1 MVHQSI
7 GTDILSEILS
17 RATLQTVGRCRLAS
31 KECNDLT
38 YRSYFMHLHCQRTRT
53 ISGFLLA
60 SMMSHKH
67 PAEFVST
74 DNNIPNI
81 VSLRFLPG
89 CARILACTNQ
99 GLLLCLNSRPKCH
112 RIPEYYVCKPTTKEW
127 QQIPNPK
134 TRYFARNV
142 AMMVLRLDPL
152 RYKIIRLSEP
162 SHLRNLNRKHAYEH
176 CFCCEVF
183 DSERWAWRQLE
194 EMYLP
199 YDEVLTSKPAISA
212 CGAFHWLTSE
222 KNILAFNAD
231 DETWTMLSVPDA
243 VNNKSYYLQLAGY
256 QGKLA
261 CLRKERGREDCFEL
275 WVMEDYFGKKLW
287 NKKHTVSTKP
297 LQIEERFV
305 SPEALYN
312 AENALKVVS
321 EPLVAFVES
330 DTVHVYGL
338 KSVNLPFC
346 EHCIT
351 SKQYRLKFSRKYWV
365 YPIKKNSDVFLVFK
379 EYKARV
385 ELEFG
390 KTIKCLRT
398 DNGGKYTDNESL
410 TYYRKEEAAR
420 TAYYVVNR
428 SSSTTIRLKTPIEMW
443 TGKPTDYCYLH
454 AFGCPVA
461 HKIVISRDVIFVKY
475 QLQRKD
481 GDDSTI
487 KEKSETVLVY
497 VENNLEKEDS
507 DSSEAAPEL
516 EKQELVESEAIEVR
530 RLTRERPP
538 LV

>member
-1 MVHQSI
+1 MAHQSI

-17 RATLQTVGRCRLAS
+17 RATLQTVGRFRLVS
-31 KECNDLT
+31 KECSDLT

-89 CARILACTNQ
+89 FARILACTNQ

-176 CFCCEVF
+176 CFRCEVF

-312 AENALKVVS
+312 AENALVRSYYDRVYFYKFTDGSFDAVKLKNGHYDQGIFPFQS
-321 EPLVAFVES
+321 DFEPS
-330 DTVHVYGL
+330 
-338 KSVNLPFC
+338 NLRIC
-346 EHCIT
+346 
-351 SKQYRLKFSRKYWV
+351 RR
-365 YPIKKNSDVFLVFK
+365 FK
-379 EYKARV
+379 IHPRQ
-385 ELEFG
+385 
-390 KTIKCLRT
+390 RP
-398 DNGGKYTDNESL
+398 
-410 TYYRKEEAAR
+410 R
-420 TAYYVVNR
+420 R
-428 SSSTTIRLKTPIEMW
+428 S
-443 TGKPTDYCYLH
+443 
-454 AFGCPVA
+454 
-461 HKIVISRDVIFVKY
+461 
-475 QLQRKD
+475 LQRCNEFIHLL
-481 GDDSTI
+481 GLGCRRALNPTLMFIFLLLIFTLFCS
-487 KEKSETVLVY
+487 VLDEQGFNVN
-497 VENNLEKEDS
+497 VSL
-507 DSSEAAPEL
+507 
-516 EKQELVESEAIEVR
+516 
-530 RLTRERPP
+530 
-538 LV
+538 